1 MQVEEIHKV
10 AVIGAG
16 LMGAGI
22 AEVFAKAGYEVNL
35 VDVEQRFIDKGM
47 QAIQSSLKKA
57 VERGKTTQQDADK
70 ASKRIHPT
78 LSLTDAS
85 QGIQFAVEAVIENP
99 GVKNQV
105 FKELDENAP
114 KEAVLASNTSS
125 ISITATAAATKR
137 PDRVIGMHFFNPPPV
152 MKLIEIIRGA
162 ATSQETFSLTKA
174 LSEKLGKTVVDVQE
188 APGFVVNRV
197 LVPFLN
203 EAVFLVHEGVS
214 SPKDIDTAIK
224 LGLNH
229 PMGPLEL
236 LDFVGLDTTLY
247 ILDYMFEETKD
258 PKFRACPLLRKMVRA
273 GYWGRKSGKGFYEYP
288 AK

>member
-1 MQVEEIHKV
+1 MQVEELHNV
-10 AVIGAG
+10 VVIGAG

-22 AEVFAKAGYEVNL
+22 AEVFARSGYEVNL

-47 QAIQSSLKKA
+47 EAIHNSLSKA
-57 VERGKTTQQDADK
+57 VQRGKATQNDADN
-70 ASKRIHPT
+70 ATKRIHPM
-78 LSLTDAS
+78 LSLKSAAKD
-85 QGIQFAVEAVIENP
+85 IQFAVEAVIENP
-99 GVKNQV
+99 SVKKQV

-114 KEAVLASNTSS
+114 KGAIFASNTSS
-125 ISITATAAATKR
+125 ISITEVASATKR
-137 PDRVIGMHFFNPPPV
+137 PDCVIGMHFFNPPPV

-162 ATSQETFSLTKA
+162 ATSEETFKLTEA
-174 LSEKLGKTVVDVQE
+174 LSQKLGKTTVDVQE

-203 EAVFLVHEGVS
+203 EAVCLVHEGVS

-247 ILDYMFEETKD
+247 ILDYMFDETKD

-273 GYWGRKSGKGFYEYP
+273 GYWGRKTGKGFYEYP

>member
-1 MQVEEIHKV
+1 MQVEDIHTV
-10 AVIGAG
+10 AVIGSG

-22 AEVFAKAGYEVNL
+22 AEVFARAGHEVNL

-57 VERGKTTQQDADK
+57 VERGKTTQADADK

-78 LSLTDAS
+78 LSLESAA

-99 GVKNQV
+99 TVKNQV

-125 ISITATAAATKR
+125 ISITATASATKR

-162 ATSQETFSLTKA
+162 ATSEETFSLTKA
-174 LSEKLGKTVVDVQE
+174 LSEKLGKTPVDVQE
-188 APGFVVNRV
+188 APGFVVNRA

-214 SPKDIDTAIK
+214 SPRDIDTAIK

-273 GYWGRKSGKGFYEYP
+273 GYWGRKTGKGFYEYP
-288 AK
+288 SK